1 MHLRGGGLGQGQCVT
16 GRRGRLCV
24 CVCMCVHSK
33 STKPPTHLHGLLQ
46 VHGGCTEAVEGEGE
60 VLYNRVGPTHTSRGH
75 HTKSPPLHLTDVHV
89 NIQYK

>member
-1 MHLRGGGLGQGQCVT
+1 M
-16 GRRGRLCV
+16 

-33 STKPPTHLHGLLQ
+33 STLPTHLHGLLQ

-60 VLYNRVGPTHTSRGH
+60 VLYNCVGPTHTSRGH